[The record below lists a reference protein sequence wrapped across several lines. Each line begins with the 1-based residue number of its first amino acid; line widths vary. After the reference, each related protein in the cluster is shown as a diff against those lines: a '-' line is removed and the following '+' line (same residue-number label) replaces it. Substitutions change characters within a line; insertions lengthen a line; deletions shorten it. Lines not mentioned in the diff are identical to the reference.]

1 MLHVDKAPT
10 RPGGRVKYNSRMPEL
25 VLGPMLRYVSTH
37 EATVWV
43 QTSDACEVEI
53 LGHRA
58 RTFCAGSHHYALVVI
73 SGLEPGSSV
82 AYEVRLDGERRWPE
96 PDSEFPPSRLQTLPA
111 DGPLTIAWGSC
122 RVTAPHEPPYTLD
135 AEEDKRG
142 LGVDA
147 LYVLSRRL
155 RDQDPS
161 EWPEMLLMLGDQI
174 YADEVSPRTKEYISA
189 RRDMDRTPGPEVRDV
204 DEYTML
210 YHEAWS
216 QPTLR
221 WLHSVLPTAMLF
233 DDHDVH
239 DDWNTS
245 ESWIADM
252 RQTDWWGERII
263 AGLWTYWIY
272 QHLGNLSP
280 AELEADEF
288 YRQVREADD
297 AGPLLRQFATSAERE
312 GGGGLWSF
320 SRRIGNTRLLVLDGR
335 EGRVLSG
342 GQREMMDEDQWAWVT
357 EQVTG
362 NHDHVLLA
370 NTLPVLLAPTLHYV
384 EAWNE
389 AVCDGAWGR
398 WAIGWSEKLRRALDL
413 EHWAAFQPSFHR
425 FISLVADVG
434 SGRFGAAPASVVML
448 GGDVH
453 QAYLEHVGFRS
464 DRGVTSAVYQAV
476 CSPFRN
482 QLERKQRNF
491 VGIARRSRVVGWL
504 ARALALSARVGHPEV
519 RWGLEQPPT
528 WRNQLGWLEI
538 NGRHLAITIETTPAD
553 HRPAL
558 EVSLHK
564 QIV

>member
-1 MLHVDKAPT
+1 
-10 RPGGRVKYNSRMPEL
+10 MPEL
-25 VLGPMLRYVSTH
+25 LLGPMLRYVSTR

-43 QTSDACEVEI
+43 QTSAPCEVEI
-53 LGHRA
+53 LGHRE
-58 RTFCAGSHHYALVVI
+58 RTFCAGSHHYALVAI
-73 SGLEPGSSV
+73 SGLEPGSSLE
-82 AYEVRLDGERRWPE
+82 YDVRLDGRRHWPE
-96 PDSEFPPSRLQTLPA
+96 PGSEFPASRIRTLPA
-111 DGPLTIAWGSC
+111 DGPLKIAWGSC

-135 AEEDKRG
+135 AEEDEHG
-142 LGVDA
+142 IGVDA
-147 LYVLSRRL
+147 LYVLSRRM
-155 RDQDPS
+155 RDQDPA

-174 YADEVSPRTKEYISA
+174 YADEVSPRTREYISS
-189 RRDMDRTPGPEVRDV
+189 RRDLDRTPGPEVLDV

-216 QPTLR
+216 QPSLR

-252 RQTDWWGERII
+252 RTTSWWGERII

-280 AELEADEF
+280 AELEADEL
-288 YRQVREADD
+288 YRQVRTADD
-297 AGPLLRQFATSAERE
+297 AGPLLRQFATAAERE

-320 SRRIGNTRLLVLDGR
+320 SRQVGGSRLLVLDGR
-335 EGRVLSG
+335 EGRVLSN
-342 GQREMMDEDQWAWVT
+342 GQREMMDDDQWAWVT
-357 EQVTG
+357 EQLTG
-362 NHDHVLLA
+362 DYDHVLLA

-389 AVCDGAWGR
+389 AVCQGAWGR
-398 WAIGWSEKLRRALDL
+398 WATGWSEKLRRALDL
-413 EHWAAFQPSFHR
+413 EHWAAFQLSFHR
-425 FISLVADVG
+425 FISVVADVG
-434 SGRFGAAPASVVML
+434 SGRLGAAPASVVML

-464 DRGVTSAVYQAV
+464 ERGVTSAVYQAV

-491 VGIARRSRVVGWL
+491 LGIARRSRVVGWL
-504 ARALALSARVGHPEV
+504 ARALALSAGVDDPEV
-519 RWGLEQPPT
+519 RWRLEQQPT

-538 NGRHLAITIETTPAD
+538 NGRQLAITIETTPAD

-564 QIV
+564 QVS

>member
-1 MLHVDKAPT
+1 
-10 RPGGRVKYNSRMPEL
+10 MPEL
-25 VLGPMLRYVSTH
+25 LLGPMLRYISTT

-43 QTSDACEVEI
+43 QTSEACEVEI
-53 LGHRA
+53 LGR
-58 RTFCAGSHHYALVVI
+58 RTPTFCAGGRHYALVVLTD
-73 SGLEPGSSV
+73 LEPGSSIE
-82 AYEVRLDGERRWPE
+82 YEVHLDGERRWPE
-96 PDSEFPPSRLQTLPA
+96 PDSEFPPSRLRTLPQ
-111 DGPLTIAWGSC
+111 DGPLRVVWGSC
-122 RVTAPHEPPYTLD
+122 RVTVPHEPPYTLD
-135 AEEDKRG
+135 AEEDEQG
-142 LGVDA
+142 VGVDA
-147 LYVLSRRL
+147 LYVLSRRM
-155 RDQDPS
+155 RDQDPT
-161 EWPEMLLMLGDQI
+161 EWPAMLWMLGDQI
-174 YADEVSPRTKEYISA
+174 YADEVSPRTREYIRA
-189 RRDMDRTPGPEVRDV
+189 RRDVEAEPGAEVLDV

-245 ESWIADM
+245 ESWIHDV
-252 RQTDWWGERII
+252 RQTTWWGERII

-280 AELEADEF
+280 AELEADQLYAE
-288 YRQVREADD
+288 VRAADD
-297 AGPLLRQFATSAERE
+297 AAPLLRQFATGAERE

-320 SRRIGNTRLLVLDGR
+320 SRRIGRTRLLVLDGR
-335 EGRVLSG
+335 EGRVLSDG
-342 GQREMMDEDQWAWVT
+342 RREMMDEAQWNWVT

-362 NHDHVLLA
+362 EYDHVILA

-389 AVCDGAWGR
+389 AVCQGAWGR
-398 WAIGWSEKLRRALDL
+398 WATGWSEKLRRALDL

-425 FISLVADVG
+425 FISLIADVG
-434 SGRFGAAPASVVML
+434 SGQMGPAPASVVML

-453 QAYLEHVGFRS
+453 QAYLEHVGFRP
-464 DRGVTSAVYQAV
+464 DAGVTSAVYQAV

-482 QLERKQRNF
+482 QLERKQRNV

-504 ARALALSARVGHPEV
+504 ARALARSAGVSDPEV
-519 RWGLEQPPT
+519 RWQVAQPPT

-538 NGRHLAITIETTPAD
+538 DGRRLTLTIETTPAD

-558 EVSLHK
+558 EVSLRR
-564 QIV
+564 QLV

>member
-1 MLHVDKAPT
+1 
-10 RPGGRVKYNSRMPEL
+10 MPEL
-25 VLGPMLRYVSTH
+25 VLGPMLRYVSTT

-43 QTSDACEVEI
+43 QTSEACEVEI

-58 RTFCAGSHHYALVVI
+58 RTFCAGNRHYALVVL
-73 SGLEPGSSV
+73 SDLEPDSTTE
-82 AYEVRLDGERRWPE
+82 YEVRLDGELCWPE
-96 PDSEFPPSRLQTLPA
+96 PGSEFPSSRLRTLPES
-111 DGPLTIAWGSC
+111 GPLSVVWGSC

-135 AEEDKRG
+135 AEQDERG
-142 LGVDA
+142 VGVDA
-147 LYVLSRRL
+147 LYVLSRRM

-161 EWPEMLLMLGDQI
+161 EWPHMLWMIGDQI
-174 YADEVSPRTKEYISA
+174 YADEVSPRTREYISS
-189 RRDMDRTPGPEVRDV
+189 RRDLDQEPRAEVLDV

-245 ESWIADM
+245 ESWIHDV
-252 RQTDWWGERII
+252 RQTSWWGERII

-272 QHLGNLSP
+272 QHIGNLSP
-280 AELEADEF
+280 AELEADEL
-288 YRQVREADD
+288 YARVRAVDD
-297 AGPLLRQFATSAERE
+297 AAPLLRQFATGAERE

-320 SRRIGNTRLLVLDGR
+320 SRELSGTRLLVLDGR
-335 EGRVLSG
+335 EGRVLSDG
-342 GQREMMDEDQWAWVT
+342 EREMMDEAQWAWVS
-357 EQVTG
+357 EQLTG
-362 NHDHVLLA
+362 DYDHVLLA

-389 AVCDGAWGR
+389 AVCQGAWGR
-398 WAIGWSEKLRRALDL
+398 WATGWSEKLRRALDL

-425 FISLVADVG
+425 FITLVADVG
-434 SGRFGAAPASVVML
+434 SGRLGAAPASVVML

-453 QAYLEHVGFRS
+453 QAYLEHVRFAP

-482 QLERKQRNF
+482 QLAKKQRNF
-491 VGIARRSRVVGWL
+491 VGIARRSRLVGWL
-504 ARALALSARVGHPEV
+504 ARGLARSAGVDDPEV
-519 RWGLEQPPT
+519 RWQVAQPPT
-528 WRNQLGWLEI
+528 WRNQLAWLEI
-538 NGRHLAITIETTPAD
+538 DGRHLTLTIETTPAD

-558 EVSLHK
+558 EVSLRK
-564 QIV
+564 QLA

>member
-1 MLHVDKAPT
+1 
-10 RPGGRVKYNSRMPEL
+10 MPEL
-25 VLGPMLRYVSTH
+25 LLGPMLRYVSTH

-43 QTSDACEVEI
+43 QASDACEVEI

-58 RTFCAGSHHYALVVI
+58 RTFCAGSHHYALVAI

-82 AYEVRLDGERRWPE
+82 PYEVRLDGERRWPE
-96 PDSEFPPSRLQTLPA
+96 AASEFPASLIRTLPA
-111 DGPLTIAWGSC
+111 DGPLKIAWGSC

-135 AEEDKRG
+135 AEEDERG
-142 LGVDA
+142 IGVDA
-147 LYVLSRRL
+147 LYVLGRRL
-155 RDQDPS
+155 RDQDPA
-161 EWPEMLLMLGDQI
+161 EWPQMLLMLGDQI

-189 RRDMDRTPGPEVRDV
+189 RRDLDQTPDPEVLDV

-216 QPTLR
+216 QPMLR
-221 WLHSVLPTAMLF
+221 WLHSVLPTVMLF

-252 RQTDWWGERII
+252 RRTSWWGERII

-280 AELEADEF
+280 AELEADEL

-297 AGPLLRQFATSAERE
+297 AGPLLRQFATAAERE

-320 SRRIGNTRLLVLDGR
+320 SRLIGGSRLLVLDGR
-335 EGRVLSG
+335 EGRVLSD
-342 GQREMMDEDQWAWVT
+342 GQRQMMDDDQWAWVT

-362 NHDHVLLA
+362 DYDHVLLA

-389 AVCDGAWGR
+389 AVCQGAWGR
-398 WAIGWSEKLRRALDL
+398 WATGWSEKLRRALDL

-434 SGRFGAAPASVVML
+434 SGRMGTPPASIVML

-453 QAYLEHVGFRS
+453 QAYLEHVGFHS
-464 DRGVTSAVYQAV
+464 DRAVTSAVYQAV

-482 QLERKQRNF
+482 QLERKQRKL
-491 VGIARRSRVVGWL
+491 VGFARRSRAMGWL
-504 ARALALSARVGHPEV
+504 ARGLARSAGVDDPDV
-519 RWGLEQPPT
+519 RWRVEQPPT

-538 NGRHLAITIETTPAD
+538 DGRRLAITIETTPGD

-564 QIV
+564 QIS

>member
-1 MLHVDKAPT
+1 
-10 RPGGRVKYNSRMPEL
+10 MPEL

-43 QTSDACEVEI
+43 QASDACEVEI

-58 RTFCAGSHHYALVVI
+58 RTFCAGSHHYAVVAI

-82 AYEVRLDGERRWPE
+82 PYEVRLDGEPRWPE
-96 PDSEFPPSRLQTLPA
+96 AASEFPPSRIRTLPA
-111 DGPLTIAWGSC
+111 DGPLKIAWGSC

-135 AEEDKRG
+135 AEEDERG
-142 LGVDA
+142 VGVDA
-147 LYVLSRRL
+147 LYVLGRRMA
-155 RDQDPS
+155 DQDPA
-161 EWPEMLLMLGDQI
+161 EWPQMLLMLGDQI

-189 RRDMDRTPGPEVRDV
+189 RRDLDQTPGPEVLDV

-221 WLHSVLPTAMLF
+221 WLHSVLPTVMLF

-252 RQTDWWGERII
+252 RQTSWWGERII

-280 AELEADEF
+280 AELEADEL

-297 AGPLLRQFATSAERE
+297 AGPLLRQFATAAERE

-320 SRRIGNTRLLVLDGR
+320 SRQIGGSRLLVLDGR
-335 EGRVLSG
+335 EGRVLSD
-342 GQREMMDEDQWAWVT
+342 GQREMMDDDQWAWVT
-357 EQVTG
+357 EQLKG
-362 NHDHVLLA
+362 DYDHVLLG
-370 NTLPVLLAPTLHYV
+370 NTLPVLLAPTLHYL

-389 AVCDGAWGR
+389 AVCQGAWGR
-398 WAIGWSEKLRRALDL
+398 WATGWSEKLRRALDL

-434 SGRFGAAPASVVML
+434 SGKLGATPASVVML

-464 DRGVTSAVYQAV
+464 DRAVTSAVYQAV

-482 QLERKQRNF
+482 QLERKDRNL
-491 VGIARRSRVVGWL
+491 VGFARRSRAMGWL
-504 ARALALSARVGHPEV
+504 ARGLARSAGVDDPEV
-519 RWGLEQPPT
+519 RWRVEQPPT

-538 NGRHLAITIETTPAD
+538 DGRRLAITIETTPAD

-564 QIV
+564 QIS

>member
-1 MLHVDKAPT
+1 
-10 RPGGRVKYNSRMPEL
+10 MPEL

-43 QTSDACEVEI
+43 QASDACEVEI

-58 RTFCAGSHHYALVVI
+58 QTFCAGSHHFALVVV
-73 SGLEPGSSV
+73 SGLEPGSSTE
-82 AYEVRLDGERRWPE
+82 YEVRLDGERRWPE
-96 PDSEFPPSRLQTLPA
+96 ADSEFPPSRIRTLPA
-111 DGPLTIAWGSC
+111 DGPMTIAWGSC

-135 AEEDKRG
+135 AEEDERG
-142 LGVDA
+142 IGVDA
-147 LYVLSRRL
+147 LYVLSQRL
-155 RDQDPS
+155 QAENPS
-161 EWPEMLLMLGDQI
+161 HWPQMLLMLGDQI

-189 RRDMDRTPGPEVRDV
+189 RRDPDQTPGPEVLDV

-221 WLHSVLPTAMLF
+221 WLHSVLPTVMLF

-252 RQTDWWGERII
+252 RQTSWWGERII

-280 AELEADEF
+280 AELEADEL

-297 AGPLLRQFATSAERE
+297 AGPLLRQFATAAERE

-320 SRRIGNTRLLVLDGR
+320 SRQIGGSRLLVLDGR
-335 EGRVLSG
+335 EGRVLSD
-342 GQREMMDEDQWAWVT
+342 GQREMMDDDQWAWVT

-362 NHDHVLLA
+362 DYDHVLLA
-370 NTLPVLLAPTLHYV
+370 NTLPVLLAPTLHYI

-389 AVCDGAWGR
+389 AVCQGAWGR
-398 WAIGWSEKLRRALDL
+398 WATGWSEKLRQALDL

-425 FISLVADVG
+425 FISLVAEVG
-434 SGRFGAAPASVVML
+434 SGRLGAAPASIVML

-464 DRGVTSAVYQAV
+464 DRGVRSAVYQAV

-504 ARALALSARVGHPEV
+504 ARALARSAGVDDPEV
-519 RWGLEQPPT
+519 RWRVEQQPT

-538 NGRHLAITIETTPAD
+538 DGRRLAITVETTPAD

-564 QIV
+564 QIS

>member
-1 MLHVDKAPT
+1 
-10 RPGGRVKYNSRMPEL
+10 MPEL

-58 RTFCAGSHHYALVVI
+58 RTFCAGSHHYALVAI
-73 SGLEPGSSV
+73 TTLEPDSDTL
-82 AYEVRLDGERRWPE
+82 YEVRLDGERRWPE
-96 PDSEFPPSRLQTLPA
+96 PDSDFPGSRIRTLPA
-111 DGPLTIAWGSC
+111 DGPLKIAWGSC
-122 RVTAPHEPPYTLD
+122 RVTAPHEPPHTLD
-135 AEEDKRG
+135 AEEDARG
-142 LGVDA
+142 IGVDA
-147 LYVLSRRL
+147 LYVLSRRM
-155 RDQDPS
+155 RDQDPA
-161 EWPEMLLMLGDQI
+161 EWPQMLLMLGDQI
-174 YADEVSPRTKEYISA
+174 YADEVSPRTKEYIIA
-189 RRDMDRTPGPEVRDV
+189 RRDLDQTPGPEVLDV

-221 WLHSVLPTAMLF
+221 WLHSVLPTVMLF

-252 RQTDWWGERII
+252 RQTSWWGERIV

-280 AELEADEF
+280 AELEADEL
-288 YRQVREADD
+288 YGQVREADD
-297 AGPLLRQFATSAERE
+297 AGPLLRQFATAAERE

-320 SRRIGNTRLLVLDGR
+320 SRQIGGSRLLVLDGR
-335 EGRVLSG
+335 EGRVLSDG
-342 GQREMMDEDQWAWVT
+342 RREMMDDDQWAWVT
-357 EQVTG
+357 EQVSG
-362 NHDHVLLA
+362 DYDHVLLA

-389 AVCDGAWGR
+389 AVCQGAWGR
-398 WAIGWSEKLRRALDL
+398 WATGWSEKLRRALDL

-434 SGRFGAAPASVVML
+434 SGRLGAAPASVVML

-453 QAYLEHVGFRS
+453 QAYLEHVGFRLA
-464 DRGVTSAVYQAV
+464 RGVRSAVYQAV

-482 QLERKQRNF
+482 QLERKQRNL

-504 ARALALSARVGHPEV
+504 ARALARSAGVDDPEV
-519 RWGLEQPPT
+519 RWRVEQPPT

-538 NGRHLAITIETTPAD
+538 DGRRLAITIETTPAD

-564 QIV
+564 QIA

>member
-1 MLHVDKAPT
+1 
-10 RPGGRVKYNSRMPEL
+10 MPEL

-43 QTSDACEVEI
+43 QASDACEVEI

-58 RTFCAGSHHYALVVI
+58 RTFCAGSHHFALVVV
-73 SGLEPGSSV
+73 SGLEPGSSTE
-82 AYEVRLDGERRWPE
+82 YEVRLDGERRWPE
-96 PDSEFPPSRLQTLPA
+96 AGSEFPPSRIRTLPA
-111 DGPLTIAWGSC
+111 DGPMTIAWGSC

-135 AEEDKRG
+135 AEEDERG
-142 LGVDA
+142 IGVDA
-147 LYVLSRRL
+147 LYVLSQRL
-155 RDQDPS
+155 QAEEPS
-161 EWPEMLLMLGDQI
+161 RWPQMLLMLGDQI

-189 RRDMDRTPGPEVRDV
+189 RRDLDKTPGPEVLDV

-221 WLHSVLPTAMLF
+221 WLHSVLPTVMLF

-252 RQTDWWGERII
+252 RQTSWWGERII

-280 AELEADEF
+280 AELESDEL
-288 YRQVREADD
+288 YRLVREADD
-297 AGPLLRQFATSAERE
+297 AGPLLRQFATAAERE

-320 SRRIGNTRLLVLDGR
+320 SRQIGGSRLLVLDGR
-335 EGRVLSG
+335 EGRVLSD
-342 GQREMMDEDQWAWVT
+342 GQREMMDDDQWAWVT
-357 EQVTG
+357 EQMTG
-362 NHDHVLLA
+362 DYDHVLLA

-389 AVCDGAWGR
+389 AVCQGAWGR
-398 WAIGWSEKLRRALDL
+398 WATGWSEKLRRALDL

-434 SGRFGAAPASVVML
+434 SGRLGAAPASVVML

-453 QAYLEHVGFRS
+453 QAYLEHVGFRP
-464 DRGVTSAVYQAV
+464 DRGVRSAVYQAV

-491 VGIARRSRVVGWL
+491 VGIARRSRVVGLL
-504 ARALALSARVGHPEV
+504 ARALARSAGVDDPEV
-519 RWGLEQPPT
+519 RWRVEQQPT

-538 NGRHLAITIETTPAD
+538 DGRHLAITIETTPAD

-564 QIV
+564 QIF

>member
-1 MLHVDKAPT
+1 
-10 RPGGRVKYNSRMPEL
+10 MPEL

-43 QTSDACEVEI
+43 QTSAACEVEI

-58 RTFCAGSHHYALVVI
+58 RTFCAGSHHFALVVV
-73 SGLEPGSSV
+73 SGLEPGSSTE
-82 AYEVRLDGERRWPE
+82 YEVRLDGERHWPKAE
-96 PDSEFPPSRLQTLPA
+96 SEFPPSRIRTLPA
-111 DGPLTIAWGSC
+111 DGPMTIAWGSC

-135 AEEDKRG
+135 ADEDERG
-142 LGVDA
+142 IGVDA
-147 LYVLSRRL
+147 LYVLSQRL
-155 RDQDPS
+155 QARDPS
-161 EWPEMLLMLGDQI
+161 HWPQMLLMLGDQI

-189 RRDMDRTPGPEVRDV
+189 RRDLDQAPGPEVLDV

-210 YHEAWS
+210 YLEAWS
-216 QPTLR
+216 EPTLR
-221 WLHSVLPTAMLF
+221 WLHSVLPTVMLF

-252 RQTDWWGERII
+252 RQTSWWGERII

-280 AELEADEF
+280 VELEADEL
-288 YRQVREADD
+288 YRQVREAED
-297 AGPLLRQFATSAERE
+297 AGPLLRQFATAAERE

-320 SRRIGNTRLLVLDGR
+320 SRQIGGSRLLVLDGR
-335 EGRVLSG
+335 EGRVLSD
-342 GQREMMDEDQWAWVT
+342 GQREMMDDDQWAWVT
-357 EQVTG
+357 EQLTG
-362 NHDHVLLA
+362 DYDHVLLA

-389 AVCDGAWGR
+389 AVCQGAWGR

-413 EHWAAFQPSFHR
+413 EHWASFQPSFHR

-434 SGRFGAAPASVVML
+434 SGRLGAAPASVVML

-464 DRGVTSAVYQAV
+464 DRGVRSAVYQAV

-491 VGIARRSRVVGWL
+491 VGIARRSRVVGLL
-504 ARALALSARVGHPEV
+504 ARAVARSAGVDDPDV
-519 RWGLEQPPT
+519 RWRVEQQPT

-538 NGRHLAITIETTPAD
+538 DGRRLAITIETTPAD

-564 QIV
+564 QIS

>member
-1 MLHVDKAPT
+1 
-10 RPGGRVKYNSRMPEL
+10 MPEL

-58 RTFCAGSHHYALVVI
+58 RTFCAGSHHYALVAI

-82 AYEVRLDGERRWPE
+82 PYEVRLDGERHWPQA
-96 PDSEFPPSRLQTLPA
+96 DSEFPPSLLRTLPA
-111 DGPLTIAWGSC
+111 DGPLKIAWGSC

-135 AEEDKRG
+135 AEEDERG
-142 LGVDA
+142 MGVDA
-147 LYVLSRRL
+147 LYVLSRRM
-155 RDQDPS
+155 RDQDPA
-161 EWPEMLLMLGDQI
+161 EWPQMLLMLGDQI

-189 RRDMDRTPGPEVRDV
+189 RRDLEQTPGPEVLDV

-221 WLHSVLPTAMLF
+221 WLHSVLPTVMLF

-252 RQTDWWGERII
+252 RQTSWWGERII

-280 AELEADEF
+280 AELEADEL

-297 AGPLLRQFATSAERE
+297 AGPLLRQFATAAERE

-320 SRRIGNTRLLVLDGR
+320 SRQLGGSRLLVLDGR
-335 EGRVLSG
+335 EGRVLSDG
-342 GQREMMDEDQWAWVT
+342 RREMMDDDQWAWVT
-357 EQVTG
+357 EQVSG
-362 NHDHVLLA
+362 DYDHVLLA

-389 AVCDGAWGR
+389 AVCQGAWGR
-398 WAIGWSEKLRRALDL
+398 WATGWSEQLRRALDL

-425 FISLVADVG
+425 FISLLGDVG
-434 SGRFGAAPASVVML
+434 SGRLGAAPASVVML

-453 QAYLEHVGFRS
+453 QAYLEHVGFRPA
-464 DRGVTSAVYQAV
+464 RNVTSAVYQAV

-482 QLERKQRNF
+482 QLERKQRNL
-491 VGIARRSRVVGWL
+491 VGIARRSRVVGLL
-504 ARALALSARVGHPEV
+504 ARALARSAGVDDPEV
-519 RWGLEQPPT
+519 RWRVEQQPT

-538 NGRHLAITIETTPAD
+538 DGRRLAITIETTPAD

-564 QIV
+564 QIS

>member
-1 MLHVDKAPT
+1 
-10 RPGGRVKYNSRMPEL
+10 MPEL

-58 RTFCAGSHHYALVVI
+58 RTFCAGSHHFALVVV
-73 SGLEPGSSV
+73 SGLEPGSSTE
-82 AYEVRLDGERRWPE
+82 YEVRLDGERRWPE
-96 PDSEFPPSRLQTLPA
+96 ADSEFPPSRIRTLPP
-111 DGPLTIAWGSC
+111 DGPMTIAWGSC

-135 AEEDKRG
+135 AEEDERG
-142 LGVDA
+142 IGVDA
-147 LYVLSRRL
+147 LNVLSQRL
-155 RDQDPS
+155 QAQDPS
-161 EWPEMLLMLGDQI
+161 HWPQMLLMLGDQI
-174 YADEVSPRTKEYISA
+174 YADEVSPRTNEYIGA
-189 RRDMDRTPGPEVRDV
+189 RRDLDRAPGPEVLDV

-216 QPTLR
+216 EPTLR
-221 WLHSVLPTAMLF
+221 WLHSVLPTVMLF

-252 RQTDWWGERII
+252 RQTSWWGERII

-280 AELEADEF
+280 VELEADEL

-297 AGPLLRQFATSAERE
+297 AGPLLRQFATAAERE

-320 SRRIGNTRLLVLDGR
+320 SRQIGGSRLLVLDGR
-335 EGRVLSG
+335 EGRVLSD
-342 GQREMMDEDQWAWVT
+342 GQREMMDDDQWAWVT
-357 EQVTG
+357 EQMTG
-362 NHDHVLLA
+362 DYDHVLLA

-389 AVCDGAWGR
+389 AVCQGAWGR

-434 SGRFGAAPASVVML
+434 AGRLGAAPASVVML

-453 QAYLEHVGFRS
+453 QAYLEHVGFRPE
-464 DRGVTSAVYQAV
+464 RGVRSAVYQAV

-482 QLERKQRNF
+482 QLARKQRTF
-491 VGIARRSRVVGWL
+491 VGIARRSRVVGLL
-504 ARALALSARVGHPEV
+504 ARALARSAGVDDPEV
-519 RWGLEQPPT
+519 RWRVEQQPT

-538 NGRHLAITIETTPAD
+538 DGRRLAITVETTPAD

-564 QIV
+564 QIS

>member
-1 MLHVDKAPT
+1 
-10 RPGGRVKYNSRMPEL
+10 MPEL

-43 QTSDACEVEI
+43 QASDACEVEI

-58 RTFCAGSHHYALVVI
+58 RTFCAGSHHFALVVV
-73 SGLEPGSSV
+73 SGLEPGSSTE
-82 AYEVRLDGERRWPE
+82 YEVRLDGERRWPE
-96 PDSEFPPSRLQTLPA
+96 ADSEFPPSRIRTLPA
-111 DGPLTIAWGSC
+111 DGPMTIAWGSC

-135 AEEDKRG
+135 AEEDERG
-142 LGVDA
+142 MGVDA
-147 LYVLSRRL
+147 LYVLSQRL
-155 RDQDPS
+155 QAQNPS
-161 EWPEMLLMLGDQI
+161 HWPQMLLMLGDQI
-174 YADEVSPRTKEYISA
+174 YADEVSPRTQEYISA
-189 RRDMDRTPGPEVRDV
+189 RRDLDQTPGPEVLDV

-221 WLHSVLPTAMLF
+221 WLHSVLPTVMLF

-252 RQTDWWGERII
+252 RQTSWWGERII

-280 AELEADEF
+280 AELEADEL

-297 AGPLLRQFATSAERE
+297 AGPLLRQFATAAERE

-320 SRRIGNTRLLVLDGR
+320 SRQIGGSRLLVLDGR
-335 EGRVLSG
+335 EGRVLSD
-342 GQREMMDEDQWAWVT
+342 GQREMMDDDQWAWVT

-362 NHDHVLLA
+362 DYDHVLLA

-389 AVCDGAWGR
+389 AVCQGAWGR
-398 WAIGWSEKLRRALDL
+398 WATGWSEKLRRALDL

-425 FISLVADVG
+425 FISLVVDVG
-434 SGRFGAAPASVVML
+434 SGRLGAAPASIVML

-464 DRGVTSAVYQAV
+464 DRGVRSAVYQAV

-491 VGIARRSRVVGWL
+491 VGIARRSRVVGRL
-504 ARALALSARVGHPEV
+504 ARALARSAGVDDPEV
-519 RWGLEQPPT
+519 RWRVEQQPT
-528 WRNQLGWLEI
+528 WRNQLAWLEI
-538 NGRHLAITIETTPAD
+538 DGRRLAITIETTPAD

-564 QIV
+564 QLS

>member
-1 MLHVDKAPT
+1 
-10 RPGGRVKYNSRMPEL
+10 
-25 VLGPMLRYVSTH
+25 
-37 EATVWV
+37 
-43 QTSDACEVEI
+43 
-53 LGHRA
+53 
-58 RTFCAGSHHYALVVI
+58 
-73 SGLEPGSSV
+73 
-82 AYEVRLDGERRWPE
+82 
-96 PDSEFPPSRLQTLPA
+96 
-111 DGPLTIAWGSC
+111 
-122 RVTAPHEPPYTLD
+122 
-135 AEEDKRG
+135 
-142 LGVDA
+142 
-147 LYVLSRRL
+147 
-155 RDQDPS
+155 
-161 EWPEMLLMLGDQI
+161 MLLMIGDQI
-174 YADEVSPRTKEYISA
+174 YADEVSPRTAEYISA
-189 RRDMDRTPGPEVRDV
+189 RRDTDREPGDEVLDV

-221 WLHSVLPTAMLF
+221 WLHSTLPTAMLF

-245 ESWIADM
+245 EAWIEDM
-252 RQTDWWGERII
+252 RQTSWWGERII

-280 AELEADEF
+280 AELEADPL
-288 YRQVREADD
+288 YREVHEADD
-297 AGPLLRQFATSAERE
+297 AGPLLRQFATAAERE

-320 SRRIGNTRLLVLDGR
+320 SRRLGNTRLLVLDGR
-335 EGRVLSG
+335 EGRVLSD

-362 NHDHVLLA
+362 DFDHVLLA
-370 NTLPVLLAPTLHYV
+370 NTLPVLLAPTLHDV

-398 WAIGWSEKLRRALDL
+398 WATGWGEWLRRALDL

-434 SGRFGAAPASVVML
+434 SGRLGAAPASVVML

-453 QAYLEHVGFRS
+453 QAYLEHVGFR
-464 DRGVTSAVYQAV
+464 RARRVRSAVYQAV

-482 QLERKQRNF
+482 QLERKQRNL

-504 ARALALSARVGHPEV
+504 ARALARSAGVDDPEV
-519 RWGLEQPPT
+519 RWRVEQPPT

-538 NGRHLAITIETTPAD
+538 DGRRLAITIETTPAD

-564 QIV
+564 QIA

>member
-1 MLHVDKAPT
+1 
-10 RPGGRVKYNSRMPEL
+10 MPEL

-43 QTSDACEVEI
+43 QASDACEVEI

-58 RTFCAGSHHYALVVI
+58 RTFCAGSHHFALVVV
-73 SGLEPGSSV
+73 SGLDPGSSTE
-82 AYEVRLDGERRWPE
+82 YEVRLDGERRWPE
-96 PDSEFPPSRLQTLPA
+96 ADSEFPPSRIRTLPA
-111 DGPLTIAWGSC
+111 DGPMTIAWGSC

-135 AEEDKRG
+135 AEEDERG
-142 LGVDA
+142 IGVDA
-147 LYVLSRRL
+147 LYVLSQRL
-155 RDQDPS
+155 QAENPS
-161 EWPEMLLMLGDQI
+161 HWPQMLLMLGDQI

-189 RRDMDRTPGPEVRDV
+189 RRDPDQTPGPEVLDV

-221 WLHSVLPTAMLF
+221 WLHSVLPTVMLF

-252 RQTDWWGERII
+252 RQTSWWGERII

-280 AELEADEF
+280 AELEADEL

-297 AGPLLRQFATSAERE
+297 AGPLLRQFATAAERE

-320 SRRIGNTRLLVLDGR
+320 SRQIGGSRLLVLDGR
-335 EGRVLSG
+335 EGRVLSD
-342 GQREMMDEDQWAWVT
+342 GQREMMDDDQWAWVT

-362 NHDHVLLA
+362 DYDHVLLA
-370 NTLPVLLAPTLHYV
+370 NTLPVLLAPTLHYI

-389 AVCDGAWGR
+389 AVCQGAWGR
-398 WAIGWSEKLRRALDL
+398 WATGWSEKLRQALDL

-425 FISLVADVG
+425 FISLVAEVG
-434 SGRFGAAPASVVML
+434 SGRLGAAPASIVML

-464 DRGVTSAVYQAV
+464 DRGVRSAVYQAV

-504 ARALALSARVGHPEV
+504 ARALARSAGVDDPEV
-519 RWGLEQPPT
+519 RWRVEQQPT

-538 NGRHLAITIETTPAD
+538 DGRRLAITIETTRAD

-564 QIV
+564 QLS

>member
-1 MLHVDKAPT
+1 MT
-10 RPGGRVKYNSRMPEL
+10 EL

-43 QTSDACEVEI
+43 QTSDPCEVEI

-58 RTFCAGSHHYALVVI
+58 QTFCAGSHHYAVVVVP
-73 SGLEPGSSV
+73 GLEPGGSV
-82 AYEVRLDGERRWPE
+82 EYEVRLDGELCWP
-96 PDSEFPPSRLQTLPA
+96 PPSSEFPASRIRTLSQE
-111 DGPLTIAWGSC
+111 GPFKIAWGSC

-135 AEEDKRG
+135 VEEDERG
-142 LGVDA
+142 SGVDA
-147 LYVLSRRL
+147 LYVLSRRM

-161 EWPEMLLMLGDQI
+161 EWPQMLLMIGDQI
-174 YADEVSPRTKEYISA
+174 YADEVSPRTAEYISA
-189 RRDMDRTPGPEVRDV
+189 RRDVDREPGDEVLDV

-221 WLHSVLPTAMLF
+221 WLHSTLPTVMLF

-245 ESWIADM
+245 ESWIEDM
-252 RQTDWWGERII
+252 RQTSWWGERII

-280 AELEADEF
+280 AELEADPL
-288 YRQVREADD
+288 YREVREADD
-297 AGPLLRQFATSAERE
+297 AGPLLRRFATGAERE

-320 SRRIGNTRLLVLDGR
+320 SRRLGNTQLLVLDGR
-335 EGRVLSG
+335 EGRVLSD

-362 NHDHVLLA
+362 DFDHVLLA

-389 AVCDGAWGR
+389 AVCGGAWGR
-398 WAIGWSEKLRRALDL
+398 WAIGWSEMLRRALDT

-425 FISLVADVG
+425 FIGMVGDVA
-434 SGRFGAAPASVVML
+434 SGKRGTAPASVLML

-453 QAYLEHVGFRS
+453 QAYLEQVAFPAA
-464 DRGVTSAVYQAV
+464 RGVTSAVYQAV

-482 QLERKQRNF
+482 QLGKRDRML
-491 VGIARRSRVVGWL
+491 VGIARRSKLVGWVARRL
-504 ARALALSARVGHPEV
+504 AHSAGVQDPEV
-519 RWGLEQPPT
+519 RWRVAQQPT

-538 NGRHLAITIETTPAD
+538 DGRHLTLTIETTPAD

-558 EVSLHK
+558 DVTLRK
-564 QIV
+564 QLV